1 MGRLFGCR
9 MCGSCI
15 LPETGYICPMT
26 CPKGLRNG
34 PCRGSTPQH
43 CFVDPSRG
51 CVWFRIFRRAEQQGN
66 LEQLLEINAPLDSH
80 RVGCETCRR
89 TYRLWRQQSQGPQLR
104 DLVTNR
110 ARFNADWQTFHAQI
124 RQPDGWQSNGQPQP
138 PAPDKPVSRFAEKL
152 HNGDFVI
159 SAEIAPPME
168 PTGERIAHVARCL
181 RDYIDTANFTDN
193 PLGVSR
199 MSGLA
204 CTLYSLEND
213 LEPVLQLQTRHRSRD
228 ALESEVTGAAVVG
241 VRNILCLTDDI
252 GRLGLGPAPRPEIND
267 LDAVQALW
275 LLRRLR
281 DEGINVAGERVDH
294 RPEYF
299 LGAIASP
306 YAALPHY
313 EAIITEKKIK
323 AGAQFLQT
331 MPIFNLDGFSDWL
344 AALDQRNL
352 LGKVYL
358 IATVALIKNTWHAHF
373 LANEVPGV
381 QIPVEVM
388 TRLEDAADVQEESI
402 QIALNLIANLKEMPE
417 IHGVHIL
424 APYQEEL
431 VPRLV
436 QEAGLMSV
444 SSGR

>member
-1 MGRLFGCR
+1 MA
-9 MCGSCI
+9 
-15 LPETGYICPMT
+15 PVA
-26 CPKGLRNG
+26 GLRRSTVLSIR
-34 PCRGSTPQH
+34 PAVVFGSVSSGAPRNKATWNN
-43 CFVDPSRG
+43 FWRSMLPSTAIA
-51 CVWFRIFRRAEQQGN
+51 WAARRAGELTNYGGSKTRDHTCVIWWLTAPASIPIGKLSTLKYDNRTGGKTTAN
-66 LEQLLEINAPLDSH
+66 LSLLPIT
-80 RVGCETCRR
+80 GRR
-89 TYRLWRQQSQGPQLR
+89 H
-104 DLVTNR
+104 D
-110 ARFNADWQTFHAQI
+110 
-124 RQPDGWQSNGQPQP
+124 
-138 PAPDKPVSRFAEKL
+138 
-152 HNGDFVI
+152 NGDFVI

-181 RDYIDTANFTDN
+181 RDYVDTANFTDN

-213 LEPVLQLQTRHRSRD
+213 LEPVLQLQTRHRSRY

-275 LLRRLR
+275 VLRRLR

-294 RPEYF
+294 RPDYF

-331 MPIFNLDGFSDWL
+331 MPIFNLDGFSEWL

-358 IATVALIKNTWHAHF
+358 IATVALIKNTWHARF
-373 LANEVPGV
+373 LANEVPGI

-402 QIALNLIANLKEMPE
+402 QIALNFIANLKEMPE
-417 IHGVHIL
+417 IHGLHIL